1 MGHCRQAIVRVI
13 NPLSKHRESQEKE
26 QKPEIYPHASG
37 YVMNVGKYSPG
48 TNQRS
53 RSIELDL
60 VIVHSAYCLTFT
72 MKVAYPHSHDPDK
85 LESPLLSLKIA
96 RHSPCSIC
104 LNCLGLH
111 PPPKVDVVLDAHN
124 DSSLGDLG
132 QYGSDD
138 DDEEVSSYFE
148 TCACGHDVKAHNAD
162 EIELGRSEF
171 ARRGR
176 VACRLDE
183 LLQVS
188 WFTWASNYC

>member
-1 MGHCRQAIVRVI
+1 MGISVNREPISVQGWSGSIWSIVVWR
-13 NPLSKHRESQEKE
+13 H
-26 QKPEIYPHASG
+26 H
-37 YVMNVGKYSPG
+37 
-48 TNQRS
+48 
-53 RSIELDL
+53 
-60 VIVHSAYCLTFT
+60 LTST

-104 LNCLGLH
+104 WNCLGLH
-111 PPPKVDVVLDAHN
+111 PPPKVDVVLDGHS

-148 TCACGHDVKAHNAD
+148 TCACGHNVKAHNAD
-162 EIELGRSEF
+162 ELELGRSEF

-188 WFTWASNYC
+188 WFMWTSKDCWKLQVYIFINKRCSKLNL

>member
-1 MGHCRQAIVRVI
+1 MGHRRQAIVRVI
-13 NPLSKHRESQEKE
+13 NPLSKHRDNQEKE
-26 QKPEIYPHASG
+26 QKPEVYPHLWH
-37 YVMNVGKYSPG
+37 VGKMVSA
-48 TNQRS
+48 S
-53 RSIELDL
+53 SIELDL
-60 VIVHSAYCLTFT
+60 VIVQCLTFT

-111 PPPKVDVVLDAHN
+111 PPLKVDVVLDGHS

-138 DDEEVSSYFE
+138 DDEELSSYFE
-148 TCACGHDVKAHNAD
+148 TCACGHDVKAHNAN

-188 WFTWASNYC
+188 